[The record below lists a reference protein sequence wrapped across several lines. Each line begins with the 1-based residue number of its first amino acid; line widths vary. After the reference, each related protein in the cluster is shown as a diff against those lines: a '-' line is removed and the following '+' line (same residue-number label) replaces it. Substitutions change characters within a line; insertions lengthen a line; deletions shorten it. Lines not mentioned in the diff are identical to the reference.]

1 MSSPLYTIDIAHP
14 PRHPAR
20 AEEELHDAWQIVRT
34 SPSLHIL
41 KVIHG
46 YGSSGQGGSTRTL
59 ARNWAFTHRTRF
71 RAIINGEDY
80 TVFDSTTQQMRQ
92 ETGSFDDPDLT
103 RGNSGILI
111 IWVR

>member
-1 MSSPLYTIDIAHP
+1 VKSPVHTIDIAHP
-14 PRHPAR
+14 PRHPDR
-20 AEEELHDAWQIVRT
+20 AEEDLQAAWELVRT
-34 SPSLHIL
+34 SPDLRIL

-59 ARNWAFTHRTRF
+59 ARNWAFTRQARF

-80 TVFDSTTQQMRQ
+80 SLYDSRTQLMRQ
-92 ETGSFDDPDLT
+92 ETGFVDDPDLT

-111 IWVR
+111 IWIR